1 MTQHQVVR
9 AIYHAGTLQLLEP
22 VDLPDGVELQVT
34 LPVVSARKT
43 PAVEPAFPT
52 RPADPDVL
60 RQLCGLIAVGGD
72 ALVDSEV
79 LDDTGGD

>member
-22 VDLPDGVELQVT
+22 VDLPEGVELQVT
-34 LPVVSARKT
+34 LPVVDARQT
-43 PAVEPAFPT
+43 PTAGPASPT
-52 RPADPDVL
+52 RPADPDGL

-79 LDDTGGD
+79 LDDAGGD

>member
-22 VDLPDGVELQVT
+22 VDLPDGVELQIT
-34 LPVVSARKT
+34 LPVVDAREPPT
-43 PAVEPAFPT
+43 AGPASPT
-52 RPADPDVL
+52 RPADPDGL
-60 RQLCGLIAVGGD
+60 RQLCGLSAVGGD

-79 LDDTGGD
+79 LDDAGGD

>member
-1 MTQHQVVR
+1 MTQHKVVR

-34 LPVVSARKT
+34 LPVVDARAT
-43 PAVEPAFPT
+43 PTAGPAFPT

-60 RQLCGLIAVGGD
+60 RQLGGLIAVGGD

-79 LDDTGGD
+79 LDDAGGD

>member
-34 LPVVSARKT
+34 LPVVEVHETS
-43 PAVEPAFPT
+43 PAGPAFPT
-52 RPADPDVL
+52 RPADPDGL
-60 RQLCGLIAVGGD
+60 RQLCSLIAVGGD

-79 LDDTGGD
+79 LDDAGGD

>member
-34 LPVVSARKT
+34 LPVVSARET
-43 PAVEPAFPT
+43 PSVEPAFPT